1 MFAHALQK
9 HATIFSF
16 VFLALFFANTLLWA
30 SPLMGGVLLVAFVV
44 GFGKMA
50 GRGLG
55 EVGTSAWWLGAWWV
69 LSIVMVVGSA
79 AYYLDAITAPVVHGM
94 IVAVP
99 PIAWWMGRH
108 HAWSLREWMAGWK
121 KTTHIV
127 PSVVFGAV
135 ILCLLAVG
143 LFGHHLLSS
152 ATTEAIRSPWNVVP
166 GVAFV
171 ALAATAC
178 LATFLS
184 LRGREPILVLPVFS
198 LLLFTA
204 LSVNLAVFPLGSGF
218 DPYIH
223 QSTETHIAQYGTI
236 TPKPLY
242 YIGQYALVL
251 TLHHG
256 FSLPIELADRLLV
269 PMLTALFLPC
279 AWVTAAACFTNQRRR
294 ALALLPLLFLLPLSS
309 FVTTTPQGLGN
320 LWLLLLILASVPYLT
335 FGAKPRPPALLLPA
349 LATLII
355 HPIAGI
361 PAIVFVSL
369 LALDPARAG
378 SRLRRPA
385 TWLFALSALA
395 GCFALPASF
404 LLNSWRST
412 HTLGLSADAFSW
424 QTILSSLH
432 LDVFL
437 ANRFNPLLDLAYLVA
452 GNALLLLVVFAFL
465 GWWIGVKKQV
475 LATKTLVA
483 FAAMLFTNY
492 LLLTSA
498 VDFSFLIDYERGNYA
513 ARLLPLMAFALSPL
527 AMLAILRSWEA
538 LSVRPLSLRIG
549 FGLLLTI
556 IITSSTYFAYP
567 RNDGYEAN
575 HGYNVSQSDIDAVHS
590 IEENADG
597 VSYAVLA
604 NQSVSAAAIREL
616 GFVRYF
622 GDQFY
627 YPIPTG
633 GAFYEQFLS
642 MNERPARETAIASL
656 SLVNTHCSNDPECTL
671 PAATTLYY
679 VVDTYWWESA
689 RIVETTKGVADDW
702 WALGDGQV
710 HVFRFDIYNE

>member
-1 MFAHALQK
+1 MFAHVFQK

-16 VFLALFFANTLLWA
+16 VFLALFFTNTLVWT
-30 SPLMGGVLLVAFVV
+30 SPLLGGVLLVAFVV
-44 GFGKMA
+44 GFGKIA
-50 GRGLG
+50 GHGLG
-55 EVGTSAWWLGAWWV
+55 EAGTSAWWLGAWWV
-69 LSIVMVVGSA
+69 LSIVMLAGSI
-79 AYYLDAITAPVVHGM
+79 AYYLDAITAPVVHG
-94 IVAVP
+94 IIIAIP

-108 HAWSLREWMAGWK
+108 RVWSFREWIRGWNK
-121 KTTHIV
+121 PTHVV
-127 PSVVFGAV
+127 PSFVFGAV
-135 ILCLLAVG
+135 ILCVLAVI
-143 LFGHHLLSS
+143 LFGHILLSS
-152 ATTEAIRSPWNVVP
+152 ATTDAIRSPWGVVP
-166 GVAFV
+166 GGAFV
-171 ALAATAC
+171 ALTLAAL
-178 LATFLS
+178 LAASLA
-184 LRGREPILVLPVFS
+184 LRGRESVLVLPIFS
-198 LLLFTA
+198 ILLLAT
-204 LSVNLAVFPLGSGF
+204 LSVNLAIFPLGSGF

-223 QSTETHIAQYGTI
+223 QATESHIAQFGTI

-269 PMLTALFLPC
+269 PVLTAFFLPS
-279 AWVTAAACFTNQRRR
+279 AWVAAATCFTNGRRR
-294 ALALLPLLFLLPLSS
+294 ARALLPLLFLLPLSS

-320 LWLLLLILASVPYLT
+320 LWLLLLILASVPYLA

-349 LATLII
+349 LAILMI

-361 PAIVFVSL
+361 PAILFLAL
-369 LALDPARAG
+369 LALDPARAAG
-378 SRLRRPA
+378 RLHRPA
-385 TWLFALSALA
+385 TWLFVLSALV

-424 QTILSSLH
+424 QTIVSNLH

-437 ANRFNPLLDLAYLVA
+437 ANRFNPLLDLVYLVA
-452 GNALLLLVVFAFL
+452 GNALLFLVFFAII
-465 GWWIGVKKQV
+465 GWWIGVKKQI
-475 LATKTLVA
+475 LATKTLVV

-513 ARLLPLMAFALSPL
+513 QRLLPLIAFTLSPL
-527 AMLAILRSWEA
+527 ALLAILRAWDA
-538 LSVRPLSLRIG
+538 LTVRPVSLRMG
-549 FGLLLTI
+549 FCLLLTALI
-556 IITSSTYFAYP
+556 PSSTYFAYP
-567 RNDGYEAN
+567 RNDGYEAS

-590 IEENADG
+590 IEEDAGG

-633 GAFYEQFLS
+633 GTFYKKFLS
-642 MNERPARETAIASL
+642 MNEHPTRETAAASL
-656 SLVNTHCSNDPECTL
+656 SLVNAHCNSDPECTL
-671 PAATTLYY
+671 PFATTLYY
-679 VVDTYWWESA
+679 VVDSYWWESA
-689 RIVETTKGVADDW
+689 RIVETTKGIADDW

-710 HVFRFDIYNE
+710 HVFRFDINM